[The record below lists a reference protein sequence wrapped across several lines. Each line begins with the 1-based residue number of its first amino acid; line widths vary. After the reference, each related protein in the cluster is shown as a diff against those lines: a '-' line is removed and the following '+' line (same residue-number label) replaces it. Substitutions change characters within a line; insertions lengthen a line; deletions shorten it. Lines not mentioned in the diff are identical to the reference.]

1 MVHNAL
7 HFANRPVLP
16 PQTRFRPCQS
26 PPLYAH
32 EGIRHRLVGAIA
44 SGRLPQALLFEGP
57 TGVGKQRLALWLAQ
71 ALMCEAGLG
80 EGCGKCQHCKLV
92 LSLSHPDVHW
102 FVPLE
107 LSKKGGDADKQVELV
122 EEALGEEMAARR
134 QQPLYQPPSGLASH
148 GIAAVRLLL
157 RRLVLTPAMGRR
169 KVFVIGDAERLVPQ
183 TGAEAAANALLKALE
198 EPPADTVFVLTS
210 AAPDALLP
218 TILSRVVRVRVARLG
233 DSVVAAFAQQELGVT
248 GQRDLGQRV
257 ALADGRIG
265 KLLAGGEGRARGAD
279 AADRFLAAVGA
290 GPGRRYG
297 FALGL
302 QPFQARGGF
311 TDMLDGLLERLRE
324 QARAGGE
331 TEKVVE
337 AIAQVLEARGL
348 AQGKVNPQLVDA
360 CLGDV
365 LAGTT

>member
-1 MVHNAL
+1 M
-7 HFANRPVLP
+7 PI
-16 PQTRFRPCQS
+16 
-26 PPLYAH
+26 PPLYGH
-32 EGIRHRLVGAIA
+32 EGTRHRLAGATA
-44 SGRLPQALLFEGP
+44 SGRLPQALLLEGP
-57 TGVGKQRLALWLAQ
+57 PGVGKQRLALWLSQ
-71 ALMCEAGLG
+71 ALVCDAGRGTLQDSLTIAG

-122 EEALGEEMAARR
+122 AEALGEEMAARR
-134 QQPLYQPPSGLASH
+134 EQPLYEPPSGLASH

-169 KVFVIGDAERLVPQ
+169 KVFLIGDAERLVPQ

-198 EPPADTVFVLTS
+198 EPPADTVFILTT
-210 AAPDALLP
+210 AAPDSLLP
-218 TILSRVVRVRVARLG
+218 TILSRVVRVRVARLA
-233 DSVVAAFAQQELGVT
+233 DSVVAAFAQHELGVT
-248 GQRDLGQRV
+248 GQRELAQRV

-265 KLLAGGEGRARGAD
+265 RLLADGDGRAKGAD
-279 AADRFLAAVGA
+279 GADRFLAAVEA
-290 GPGRRYG
+290 GPVRRYG
-297 FALGL
+297 FALAL

-337 AIAQVLEARGL
+337 AIARVLEARGL
-348 AQGKVNPQLVDA
+348 AQGNVNPQLVA
-360 CLGDV
+360 AV
-365 LAGTT
+365 LADDLAEPA

>member
-1 MVHNAL
+1 M
-7 HFANRPVLP
+7 PI
-16 PQTRFRPCQS
+16 

-32 EGIRHRLVGAIA
+32 EGIRHRLVGAIV

-57 TGVGKQRLALWLAQ
+57 PGVGKQRLALWLAQ
-71 ALMCEAGLG
+71 ALLCEGARDG
-80 EGCGKCQHCKLV
+80 EGETGKGEPCGRCHPCKLM
-92 LSLSHPDVHW
+92 LNLSHPDVHW

-122 EEALGEEMAARR
+122 EEGLGEEMAARR
-134 QQPLYQPPSGLASH
+134 QQPLYEPPSGLASH

-169 KVFVIGDAERLVPQ
+169 KVFLIGDAERLVPQ
-183 TGAEAAANALLKALE
+183 TGADAAANALLKALE
-198 EPPADTVFVLTS
+198 EPPADTVFILTT
-210 AAPDALLP
+210 AVPDSLLP
-218 TILSRVVRVRVARLG
+218 TILSRVVRVRVARLA

-248 GQRDLGQRV
+248 SQRELAQRV

-265 KLLAGGEGRARGAD
+265 RLLADGDGRARGAD
-279 AADRFLAAVGA
+279 GADRFLAAVKA
-290 GPGRRYG
+290 GPVRRYG
-297 FALGL
+297 LALGL

-337 AIAQVLEARGL
+337 AIARVFEARSL
-348 AQGKVNPQLVDA
+348 AQGNVNPQLVGA
-360 CLGDV
+360 V
-365 LAGTT
+365 LADDLGGEPA

>member
-1 MVHNAL
+1 M
-7 HFANRPVLP
+7 PI
-16 PQTRFRPCQS
+16 

-92 LSLSHPDVHW
+92 LNLSHPDVHW

-134 QQPLYQPPSGLASH
+134 QQPLYEPPSGLASH

-198 EPPADTVFVLTS
+198 EPPADTVLILTT

-218 TILSRVVRVRVARLG
+218 TILSRVVRVRVARLA
-233 DSVVAAFAQQELGVT
+233 DSIVAAFAQQELGVT
-248 GQRDLGQRV
+248 GQRDLAQRV

-265 KLLAGGEGRARGAD
+265 KLLADGDGRAKGAD
-279 AADRFLAAVGA
+279 AADRFLAAVEAGA
-290 GPGRRYG
+290 VRRYG

-324 QARAGGE
+324 QAQAGGE

-337 AIAQVLEARGL
+337 AITQVLEARGL
-348 AQGKVNPQLVDA
+348 AQGNVNPQLVA
-360 CLGDV
+360 AV
-365 LAGTT
+365 LADDLAEKA

>member
-1 MVHNAL
+1 M
-7 HFANRPVLP
+7 PI
-16 PQTRFRPCQS
+16 

-92 LSLSHPDVHW
+92 LNLSHPDVHW

-198 EPPADTVFVLTS
+198 EPPADTVLILTT

-218 TILSRVVRVRVARLG
+218 TILSRVVRVRVARLA
-233 DSVVAAFAQQELGVT
+233 DSIVAAFAQQELGVT
-248 GQRDLGQRV
+248 GQRDLAQRV

-265 KLLAGGEGRARGAD
+265 KLLADGDGRAKGAD
-279 AADRFLAAVGA
+279 GAERFLAAVEAGA
-290 GPGRRYG
+290 VRRYG

-337 AIAQVLEARGL
+337 AITQVLEARGL
-348 AQGKVNPQLVDA
+348 AQGNVNPQLVA
-360 CLGDV
+360 AV
-365 LAGTT
+365 LADDLAEKA